1 MYHQNWFS
9 KKKKMK
15 FGINEIFIQVSNKT
29 TDTLSSCFHIYH
41 PSRKI
46 DNIEQLIFIL
56 KQG

>member
-1 MYHQNWFS
+1 
-9 KKKKMK
+9 MK